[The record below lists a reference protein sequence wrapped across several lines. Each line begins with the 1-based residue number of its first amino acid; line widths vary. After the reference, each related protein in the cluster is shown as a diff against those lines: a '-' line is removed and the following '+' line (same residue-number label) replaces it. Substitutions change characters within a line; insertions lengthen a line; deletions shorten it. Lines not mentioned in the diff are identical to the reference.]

1 MARNRAVCRLGKA
14 YIVRCRLNVALV
26 QTGVAGLGHHLVN
39 AAAGHDVA
47 AQEQPDRTLRLP
59 GPERWYRHLK
69 NYGAGAEP
77 AVSPSRNEVRTR

>member
-1 MARNRAVCRLGKA
+1 MARNRAVCCFGKVH
-14 YIVRCRLNVALV
+14 IVHCRLSVALV

-59 GPERWYRHLK
+59 GRERWYRHLK
-69 NYGAGAEP
+69 NYGAGAAL
-77 AVSPSRNEVRTR
+77 AVSLSRNEARTR